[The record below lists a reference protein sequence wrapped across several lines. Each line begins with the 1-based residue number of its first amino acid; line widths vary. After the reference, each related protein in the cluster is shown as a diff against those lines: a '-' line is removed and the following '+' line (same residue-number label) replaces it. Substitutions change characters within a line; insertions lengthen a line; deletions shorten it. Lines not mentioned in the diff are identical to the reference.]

1 MRHSARTY
9 DRNIWKERPC
19 GVQEGVMVGYR
30 YYDTKKTDV
39 LFPFGHGLSY
49 TAFTYND
56 LEIIRQQENGRQTVK
71 VSCSVTNTGE
81 HEEGRTVQIYVA
93 PEQKKDRPVHELK
106 ALKKSGLMPGKQRG
120 SVLFWRKE
128 IFPVMTQTKR
138 CRFR

>member
-1 MRHSARTY
+1 MT
-9 DRNIWKERPC
+9 
-19 GVQEGVMVGYR
+19 Q
-30 YYDTKKTDV
+30 KKQMSW
-39 LFPFGHGLSY
+39 FPFGHGLSY

-81 HEEGRTVQIYVA
+81 HAGKETVQIYVA

-106 ALKKSGLMPGKQRG
+106 AFEKVGLDAGKQRG
-120 SVLFWRKE
+120 SVLFWKKE
-128 IFPVMTQTKR
+128 IFPIMTQTKR